1 MSHGLRLALGILEVF
16 SNHNDSV
23 VLSFCDAMPVSQ
35 APHAT
40 ALWVLP
46 QCVRTGRA
54 AGLGTA
60 VSLSHLWDEAR
71 RYFFYLTAFPL
82 HFSMTCTWSGL
93 AVCSGRISHTFFIGV
108 CYCTPAVPCQCAQGF
123 FSSVLLMEL
132 IKGGK
137 KREEKRQSL
146 PAGVSSFSQHRKGHF
161 QGRFFLQ
168 RFKKYLGAVIKLRMG

>member
-1 MSHGLRLALGILEVF
+1 MAQLPRQVGSCHPCRCSRTVEMWHLGMWSVGMSHGLRLALGILEVF

-71 RYFFYLTAFPL
+71 RYLFILPPFPY
-82 HFSMTCTWSGL
+82 
-93 AVCSGRISHTFFIGV
+93 ISV
-108 CYCTPAVPCQCAQGF
+108 
-123 FSSVLLMEL
+123 
-132 IKGGK
+132 
-137 KREEKRQSL
+137 
-146 PAGVSSFSQHRKGHF
+146 
-161 QGRFFLQ
+161 
-168 RFKKYLGAVIKLRMG
+168 